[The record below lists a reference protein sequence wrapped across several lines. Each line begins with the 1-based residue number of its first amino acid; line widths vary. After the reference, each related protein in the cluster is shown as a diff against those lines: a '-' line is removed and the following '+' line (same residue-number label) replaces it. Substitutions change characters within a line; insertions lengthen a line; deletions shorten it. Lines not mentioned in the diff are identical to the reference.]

1 MIMEEEQ
8 KVEEEEVTTEDY
20 ENTGEGEA
28 EAETGSKDDGSSEPD
43 LTTEEG
49 RKAYE
54 AQIRKDQD
62 KRWKD
67 RLKDSKKSSKES
79 SSEEVDERYE
89 RLELKTEGI
98 TNKKEQDVVLDYA
111 KWKGISATEAMTST
125 TVKAELAELRAK
137 NLPAPSTRI
146 SSGKT
151 DSYEYYAKNIKAGKL
166 RLSDVQD
173 ASMRQRLMKGKIFN

>member
-8 KVEEEEVTTEDY
+8 KNEEGVTTDDY
-20 ENTGEGEA
+20 ENESEDSNEEESGSEDNGSTESKTYTQA
-28 EAETGSKDDGSSEPD
+28 ELDARIKE
-43 LTTEEG
+43 
-49 RKAYE
+49 
-54 AQIRKDQD
+54 QD

-67 RLKDSKKSSKES
+67 RLKDSKKGDKES
-79 SSEEVDERYE
+79 SKEEVDERYE

-111 KWKGISATEAMTST
+111 KWKGISATEAMTSS
-125 TVKAELAELRAK
+125 TVKAELAELRSK

-146 SSGKT
+146 SGGKT
-151 DSYEYYAKNIKAGKL
+151 DSYEYYAKNIKAGKM
-166 RLSDVQD
+166 RLSDITD